1 MKLSPLHCIKF
12 PSRQSSD
19 SAAFLIGTEKKDE
32 AWRVVSTSF
41 ELHFYSITNEERSTR
56 AVFTKIEPATF
67 ISKTLLRLTRTLC
80 LKMQFEQTTRHP
92 SSVSKTGQPVEKVY
106 ESF

>member
-41 ELHFYSITNEERSTR
+41 ELHFYSITNEERST
-56 AVFTKIEPATF
+56 
-67 ISKTLLRLTRTLC
+67 SKFSVELVLLLLVINR
-80 LKMQFEQTTRHP
+80 MQERNEQTLQVSPARIYKRESSMIQFRQVPLP
-92 SSVSKTGQPVEKVY
+92 S
-106 ESF
+106 